1 MTTEQALQ
9 RIEQPPTM
17 ALDAVGRKAAIDD
30 LVNKIALVQ
39 EVMAKVMKEGEHWGK
54 VPGCGD
60 KPALLKAGAE
70 KLGMTFR
77 LKANFDVQERDLG
90 RAHREYSVRCMLSD
104 GNMGVGSC
112 STMESKY
119 RYRSAERTCPA
130 CGKGTIRQS
139 KKDDRH
145 PNGGFYCW
153 AKLGG
158 CGLQF
163 EANDERITGQQV
175 GKIEHDNPADF
186 YNCVSPETKVLTRD
200 LQWIPVGEI
209 ESGDLLIGVNETATS
224 EYARNFAIGEA
235 TVHGRKLDELYEVT
249 FQDGRVVRCNGDH
262 KWLVKKIGLKGT
274 EWVQTSE
281 IHNEILERKGRPRHW
296 TVMSALKPWMEDS
309 SKEAGYIAGLVDAD
323 GSLGSS
329 QLTVFFSQQ
338 ANTVLT
344 LYQRAIAERG
354 YKVGI
359 SPCRTPETLSQSLS
373 QKQVYSLRILGGM
386 AEQLRFLGS
395 IRPPRLLERWLNLWN
410 LSTRR
415 LEGRGS
421 GAGKPVGIAS
431 LKKIGKGEIVLL
443 GTTCHTYLAEG
454 LVCHNTA
461 LKMAKKRA
469 HVDAIITATACS
481 DIFTQ
486 DVEDL
491 IGQPETPP
499 AVQTTIT
506 PPTASTDAPK
516 ATPRPAKA
524 ISEAQAKKD
533 EGQTTLPRCTV
544 KMVTEKHS
552 PPDAKKPWTAYFIL
566 LNDGFADLEAGTF
579 SKTLAGIAST
589 LSESYQQA
597 EVTIKPGKIQGRFE
611 LVNILPVGE
620 PEHSE
625 VIP

>member
-39 EVMAKVMKEGEHWGK
+39 EVMAKVMKEGEHWGR

-60 KPALLKAGAE
+60 KPALLKSGAE

-186 YNCVSPETKVLTRD
+186 YN
-200 LQWIPVGEI
+200 
-209 ESGDLLIGVNETATS
+209 
-224 EYARNFAIGEA
+224 
-235 TVHGRKLDELYEVT
+235 
-249 FQDGRVVRCNGDH
+249 
-262 KWLVKKIGLKGT
+262 
-274 EWVQTSE
+274 
-281 IHNEILERKGRPRHW
+281 
-296 TVMSALKPWMEDS
+296 
-309 SKEAGYIAGLVDAD
+309 
-323 GSLGSS
+323 
-329 QLTVFFSQQ
+329 
-338 ANTVLT
+338 
-344 LYQRAIAERG
+344 
-354 YKVGI
+354 
-359 SPCRTPETLSQSLS
+359 
-373 QKQVYSLRILGGM
+373 
-386 AEQLRFLGS
+386 
-395 IRPPRLLERWLNLWN
+395 
-410 LSTRR
+410 
-415 LEGRGS
+415 
-421 GAGKPVGIAS
+421 
-431 LKKIGKGEIVLL
+431 
-443 GTTCHTYLAEG
+443 
-454 LVCHNTA
+454 TA

-516 ATPRPAKA
+516 AKLEPKKPIVAAEPPA
-524 ISEAQAKKD
+524 E
-533 EGQTTLPRCTV
+533 TVLPRCTV

-597 EVTIKPGKIQGRFE
+597 EVTIKPGKIAGRFE